1 MNESTSEPERVPI
14 GDHRLAAARRVLAYG
29 LAILFGP
36 LVLLVSWTIVSRARS
51 LPPLER
57 AGFEAA
63 RQTWAQTA
71 PADYDIEVV
80 VEGRQ
85 PATYRVE
92 VRDGEVRVA
101 LRNGLPLTQPRTMG
115 TWSVPGMFGTI
126 EIDLDNVEQSE
137 READRAT
144 TTRLLLRAR
153 FDSHYGYPARYH
165 RIELVRQG
173 VNPEVSWTVTKFDVL
188 RQ

>member
-1 MNESTSEPERVPI
+1 MNESTNQPQSKTPGE
-14 GDHRLAAARRVLAYG
+14 HRLATARRVLAYG
-29 LAILFGP
+29 LAVLFGP
-36 LVLLVSWTIVSRARS
+36 LVLLVAWAVVSRARS

-57 AGFEAA
+57 ADFDAA
-63 RQTWAQTA
+63 RQRWSQAA
-71 PADYDIEVV
+71 PTDYDLEVV

-92 VRDGEVRVA
+92 VRGGEVQVA

-126 EIDLDNVEQSE
+126 EIDLENVERSAE
-137 READRAT
+137 DASPTPDAK
-144 TTRLLLRAR
+144 LLLRAR
-153 FDSHYGYPARYH
+153 FDGQYGYPARYH
-165 RIELVRQG
+165 RIELVRHG

-188 RQ
+188 RP